1 MAERVE
7 LGFIERASPEELTS
21 PFFPSKVG
29 GKPAWLDPTH
39 LPAPEEISCN
49 VCGVPRSFLLQIYA
63 PLPDT
68 PGAFHRTFFLFMCL
82 NPSCHQHNDARGFR
96 VFRCQLT
103 KKNPFYDENSEDE
116 GESECT
122 EDDLTVELDRTC
134 QVNSEQNS
142 PIRGIDLH
150 EEVTESVEGEM
161 SRIPSSQDN
170 ILTSTTVSSSKT
182 TVDAGLSQMKPIEPT
197 PLCVVCG
204 CAGPKK
210 CSRCKMACY
219 CSKHHQTHDWKNGHK
234 LFCSDLASG
243 KCKPGEVTY
252 DPSYGVCLPEF
263 EVVTEEEPAVKEGK
277 VEDRKEEERMRDYH
291 KFVQLGKY
299 CNPSKEGGKQVQ
311 GVMEKAESDAKS
323 DKVFNAFR
331 RRVAMEPEQ
340 VIVLLE

>member
-39 LPAPEEISCN
+39 LPTPEDIACN

-82 NPSCHQHNDARGFR
+82 NPSCHQHNDGCGFR
-96 VFRCQLT
+96 VFRCQLP

-122 EDDLTVELDRTC
+122 EDDLTVQSD
-134 QVNSEQNS
+134 
-142 PIRGIDLH
+142 H
-150 EEVTESVEGEM
+150 EEVHESVEGG
-161 SRIPSSQDN
+161 IPSSHN
-170 ILTSTTVSSSKT
+170 SILTSTGVSSSET
-182 TVDAGLSQMKPIEPT
+182 TVDAGLSQMKPSEPI

-210 CSRCKMACY
+210 CGRCKMECY
-219 CSKHHQTHDWKNGHK
+219 CSKQHQTHDWKNGHK

-243 KCKPGEVTY
+243 KCKPSDVTY

-277 VEDRKEEERMRDYH
+277 VEDRKEEERMRDYQ
-291 KFVQLGKY
+291 KFVQSGKY
-299 CNPSKEGGKQVQ
+299 CSPSKEGGKQAR

-323 DKVFNAFR
+323 DRVFNAFR

-340 VIVLLE
+340 VMCSVHLSP